1 MYLLTL
7 CTKFVRNSTT
17 APNIRFLS
25 ISRSHRERTL
35 CLGLGSNVV
44 DYIYSVES
52 LPKEGMKGYFTRGIS
67 IPQAKKAGGVVLNH
81 LAWSAHLGVP
91 CGLLALQGND
101 EEGKFLRDFLKKA
114 NVQTDFIHVSD
125 QYNTG
130 FSHIMVEPSG
140 ELKALDNFRASKSLF
155 FR

>member
-1 MYLLTL
+1 MLTL
-7 CTKFVRNSTT
+7 CTKFIRTPIKT
-17 APNIRFLS
+17 PNIRYLS
-25 ISRSHRERTL
+25 ISRIHKEKNL

-52 LPKEGMKGYFTRGIS
+52 LPKQGMKGYFSRGVS

-91 CGLLALQGND
+91 CGLLALQGDDN
-101 EEGKFLRDFLKKA
+101 EGKFLRDFLKKV
-114 NVQTDFIHVSD
+114 NVQTDFIHVSEH
-125 QYNTG
+125 YITG

-140 ELKALDNFRASKSLF
+140 KL
-155 FR
+155 